1 MMQSNQKILGMVLVV
16 DVFKLIKTYCRTCG
30 TNFKSDIQIRFEDT
44 ISICPYCN
52 HIGRIRNVDKYDL
65 KKLKQVKFRVLM

>member
-1 MMQSNQKILGMVLVV
+1 VA
-16 DVFKLIKTYCRTCG
+16 DVSKLIKTYCRTCK

-52 HIGRIRNVDKYDL
+52 RIGRIRNIDKYDS
-65 KKLKQVKFRVLM
+65 KKLKQVKLRVLM